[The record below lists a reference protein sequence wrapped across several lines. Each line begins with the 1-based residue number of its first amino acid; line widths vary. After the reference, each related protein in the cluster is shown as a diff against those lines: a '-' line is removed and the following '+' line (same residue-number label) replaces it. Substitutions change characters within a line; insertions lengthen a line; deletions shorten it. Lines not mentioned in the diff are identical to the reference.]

1 MPVVWDIRVG
11 RLSSDRVTA
20 LMLDISNTEL
30 EEIQSYFLSVSEQLN
45 IVEEWGENMIRG
57 RFRDIYG

>member
-1 MPVVWDIRVG
+1 
-11 RLSSDRVTA
+11 
-20 LMLDISNTEL
+20 MLDISNTEL